1 MALRDEKITKEKAFE
16 IENAGV
22 KIAYVKAADET
33 IVKVISNGMVD
44 IACYV
49 DFDAEAECD
58 IKENVRFD
66 VLCEILDA
74 CENEDDLKEMLRS
87 RADEL
92 VPNHI
97 TVDDIFATINY
108 LNCVAHGV
116 GNTDDID

>member
-1 MALRDEKITKEKAFE
+1 MGILNITPDSFSDGGKWFETEKAIEKAFE

-44 IACYV
+44 ISCYV

-66 VLCEILDA
+66 VLCEILDFLHLISF
-74 CENEDDLKEMLRS
+74 D
-87 RADEL
+87 
-92 VPNHI
+92 V
-97 TVDDIFATINY
+97 T
-108 LNCVAHGV
+108 
-116 GNTDDID
+116 

>member
-1 MALRDEKITKEKAFE
+1 
-16 IENAGV
+16 
-22 KIAYVKAADET
+22 
-33 IVKVISNGMVD
+33 MVD

-66 VLCEILDA
+66 VLCEILDS

-116 GNTDDID
+116 GNTDDIRPPRQQKNPLRRRTSSEPVQNRFLPS